1 MLELLFSFTFMSKSK
16 NTLETSLNLTPLFK
30 TAVDAMVEGLV
41 SNVNYLENRC
51 HNFIQKKYDRNRR
64 LPRTHVSFSGLQF
77 SFLCG
82 LLTPLMKV
90 VKKRIYKTICNQ
102 SKQFLLLFY
111 FLVYRIVS
119 KLNLRLSF
127 VLSLTE
133 VSQCLNKPLLIY

>member
-1 MLELLFSFTFMSKSK
+1 
-16 NTLETSLNLTPLFK
+16 
-30 TAVDAMVEGLV
+30 MVEGLV

-90 VKKRIYKTICNQ
+90 VKKEYI
-102 SKQFLLLFY
+102 
-111 FLVYRIVS
+111 
-119 KLNLRLSF
+119 RLS
-127 VLSLTE
+127 VISLN
-133 VSQCLNKPLLIY
+133 SFYYFFIFWFIG